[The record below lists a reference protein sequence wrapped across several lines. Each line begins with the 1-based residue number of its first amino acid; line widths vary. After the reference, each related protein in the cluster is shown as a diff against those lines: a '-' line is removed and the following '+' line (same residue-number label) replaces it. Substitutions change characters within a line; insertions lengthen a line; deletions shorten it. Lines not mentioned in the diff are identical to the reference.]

1 MTWDETHKKNQQMK
15 TGKPAKIKE
24 AKSKKK
30 SKKRKLGF
38 TEKFYSQKIAKK
50 IRKSYIIFLA
60 QK

>member
-1 MTWDETHKKNQQMK
+1 MTWDETHTKNQQMK

-38 TEKFYSQKIAKK
+38 T
-50 IRKSYIIFLA
+50 
-60 QK
+60 

>member
-1 MTWDETHKKNQQMK
+1 MGRDTQKKPTDENRK
-15 TGKPAKIKE
+15 TCKDKRSKIKKE
-24 AKSKKK
+24 T
-30 SKKRKLGF
+30 KKRKLGF